1 MNSPLNRSEQVSLAL
16 RNLYTSYGYRPY
28 KVGKFEEYDLY
39 AQNRSF
45 LAGDHILTFSDTDGR
60 LMALKPDVTLSIIKN
75 TRADNRIRKLW
86 YTENV
91 YRVPRNAYGFQE
103 IVQTGLECIGPIDLY
118 ATAEVVM
125 LAAESL
131 KTLERDYVLD
141 LSHIGILTGV
151 LDAAGAAP
159 DVSAKIIA
167 AVGEKNL
174 HTLRAACADGGLNAD
189 TTELLEKLCLLGGS
203 ARETLLK
210 LLALP
215 LPDQAKAAAEEL
227 RDLCAVLDVF
237 GGYHINLDLSVTN
250 DTDYYNGVIFRG
262 FVDGAASGVLSGGRY
277 DRLVNRMGKTG
288 GAVGFAVYVSELERL
303 LSEKAEYD
311 VDTLLV
317 YEPGDDPAAVARA
330 IRAIAAS
337 GRTVRAQSR
346 GKTAVTYRR
355 AEDLNGREVVL

>member
-1 MNSPLNRSEQVSLAL
+1 MNIPLNRSEQVSLAL

-75 TRADNRIRKLW
+75 TRDDNRLRKLW

-151 LDAAGAAP
+151 LDDAGAAP
-159 DVSAKIIA
+159 DLAARIIA
-167 AVGEKNL
+167 AVGGKNL
-174 HTLRAACADGGLNAD
+174 HTLRAACADGGLTAG
-189 TTELLEKLCLLGGS
+189 TTELLETLCHVGGG
-203 ARETLLK
+203 AKETLRE

-215 LPDQAKAAAEEL
+215 LPAPAMAAAEEL
-227 RDLCAVLDVF
+227 RDLCTVLDVF
-237 GGYHINLDLSVTN
+237 GDYHINLDLSVTN

-262 FVDGAASGVLSGGRY
+262 FVDGVASGVLSGGRY

-317 YEPGDDPAAVARA
+317 YEPGDDPASIARA

-355 AEDLNGREVVL
+355 AEDLNGREVIL

>member
-1 MNSPLNRSEQVSLAL
+1 MNSALNRSEQVSLAL
-16 RNLYTSYGYRPY
+16 RNLYSAYGYRPY

-39 AQNRSF
+39 ARNRSF

-75 TRADNRIRKLW
+75 TRDDNRIRKLW

-91 YRVPRNAYGFQE
+91 YRVPRNACGFQE

-151 LDAAGAAP
+151 LDAANAAP

-174 HTLRAACADGGLNAD
+174 HALRAACESGGLSAD
-189 TTELLEKLCLLGGS
+189 TAKLLEKLCLLGDS
-203 ARETLLK
+203 AGAALPK

-215 LPDQAKAAAEEL
+215 LPGEAKAAAEEL
-227 RDLCAVLDVF
+227 RDLCGILDVF
-237 GGYHINLDLSVTN
+237 GSYNINLDLSVTN

-330 IRAIAAS
+330 VRAIAAS

-346 GKTAVTYRR
+346 GKTAVIYRR